1 MSNATSDEHT
11 GGMGVRGRTWPGSD
25 YSPPWFLRS
34 GHIQTVITG
43 FYRPIATL
51 PTPIVHQI
59 PIGSDGHMLVHEN
72 CPKDSTSDT
81 AILLLHGLGSSHSG
95 TYMTNIAQTV
105 LQLGGRVFRVDLP
118 GAGRSFETTRL
129 PPHGACYDQIR
140 MCLNHLSDQLQIRK
154 WRIAGVSLG
163 ANILLKLLG
172 ESEKDPHR
180 FPLHCTVERAMAVAP
195 PIDLAE
201 CCKNIERGMN
211 RLYSS
216 YFIKAL
222 KRQARERGN
231 RWESWREVLKSADY
245 SSIRKFDETVTSK
258 LAGFAN
264 AEDYYRAGSSQ
275 DVLDRIKVPTLLLVD
290 THDPIVPIQL
300 FENRRYSPSIQVIT
314 TNFGGHVGYLQ
325 KSRNHSSHRKGAWQR
340 WADYWIAETL
350 MDEKPW

>member
-1 MSNATSDEHT
+1 MSHATSKEQT
-11 GGMGVRGRTWPGSD
+11 GGIGIRERTTPGVE
-25 YSPPWFLRS
+25 YSPPWFLRN
-34 GHIQTVITG
+34 GHLQTVITG

-72 CPKDSTSDT
+72 CPKDSKSDS

-95 TYMTNIAQTV
+95 TYMTNIAQTA
-105 LQLGGRVFRVDLP
+105 LELGGRVFRVDLP
-118 GAGRSFETTRL
+118 GAGQSYETTQL
-129 PPHGACYDQIR
+129 PPHGACYEQIR
-140 MCLNHLSDQLQIRK
+140 VCLNYLSDQLQIRK

-180 FPLHCTVERAMAVAP
+180 FPLHCSVQRAIAVAP

-201 CCKNIERGMN
+201 CCRNIELGTN
-211 RLYSS
+211 RLYSK

-222 KRQARERGN
+222 KRQSRERGD
-231 RWESWREVLKSADY
+231 RWDSWKEVLKSADY

-264 AEDYYRAGSSQ
+264 AEEYYRAGSSH
-275 DVLDRIKVPTLLLVD
+275 DVLDRIQVPTILLVD
-290 THDPIVPIQL
+290 THDPIVPIRL
-300 FENRRYSPSIQVIT
+300 FENRRYSPSIQVIKT
-314 TNFGGHVGYLQ
+314 HFGGHVGYLQ
-325 KSRNHSSHRKGAWQR
+325 RTRDHSAKRPGTWHR
-340 WADYWIAETL
+340 WADHWIAESL
-350 MDEKPW
+350 MGEGPR

>member
-1 MSNATSDEHT
+1 MSQATSEEHT
-11 GGMGVRGRTWPGSD
+11 GGTRVQGRTWPGSE
-25 YSPPWFLRS
+25 YSPPWFLRN
-34 GHIQTVITG
+34 GHLQTVITG

-51 PTPIVHQI
+51 PEPIVHKI

-72 CPKDSTSDT
+72 CPENSTSDT

-95 TYMTNIAQTV
+95 TYMTNIAQTA
-105 LQLGGRVFRVDLP
+105 LRLGGRVFRVDLP
-118 GAGRSFETTRL
+118 GAGRSYETTHL

-172 ESEKDPHR
+172 ESEKSPDR
-180 FPLHCTVERAMAVAP
+180 FPLHCMVQRAMAIAP

-201 CCKNIERGMN
+201 CCKNIEQGVN
-211 RLYSS
+211 RIYSK

-222 KRQARERGN
+222 KRQARDRGE

-245 SSIRKFDETVTSK
+245 SSIRRFDETVTSR

-264 AEDYYRAGSSQ
+264 AEEYYRAGSSQ
-275 DVLDRIKVPTLLLVD
+275 DVLDRINVPTLLLVD
-290 THDPIVPIQL
+290 KHDPIVPFRL
-300 FENRRYSPSIQVIT
+300 FENRDYSSCIQVIKT
-314 TNFGGHVGYLQ
+314 DFGGHVGYLQ
-325 KSRNHSSHRKGAWQR
+325 RTRNRSANRKSTWHR
-340 WADYWIAETL
+340 WADHWIAETL
-350 MDEKPW
+350 MDEEPW